1 MATHRRGLSRRTV
14 LGASAGAAAALG
26 LAACGGGSD
35 DAGGSDSGGAAADFS
50 ERGPITLAKGKDTTG
65 KLQEFLDAWNTDH
78 PDEKVTLVE
87 LPESSDEQRSN
98 LLNNAQAKSDAYTV
112 LGLDVVWTAE
122 FAANQWVVELP
133 KDKFPLDTLIPSTV
147 ETATYFDKLYG
158 VPFMTNAQLLF
169 SRKDLLEAAGY
180 TEAPKT
186 FDEMYQ
192 IIEKVKGA
200 NPDQLGYGGQFSKY
214 EGLTCAVTGIVKSAG
229 GELFDDQGKPH
240 ADSKQA
246 IAGLQ
251 TLRNGFDQDYIP
263 QEALTY
269 KEEESR
275 QAFQDGRLVFLT
287 NWPYVFEKFQADDGS
302 SQVKDKVLVS
312 LVPAV
317 TGDGVSTLGGLNF
330 GISAFA
336 KNKGTAVDFIAYMVA
351 EERQKEWAIAT
362 AQPTA
367 AESVYEDADVIA
379 QFPFF
384 PQLKDAIDKG
394 VSRPQVVKYG
404 DVTQAIQENAYSC
417 ISGSTEAKAA
427 MTDLQKTLT
436 EVAGK

>member
-14 LGASAGAAAALG
+14 LGAGAGAAAALG
-26 LAACGGGSD
+26 LAACGGGSSD
-35 DAGGSDSGGAAADFS
+35 SGGSDGGAAADFS

-112 LGLDVVWTAE
+112 LGLDVVWTGE

-133 KDKFPLDTLIPSTV
+133 QDKFPLDTLIPATV

-158 VPFMTNAQLLF
+158 VPFITNAELLF
-169 SRKDLLEAAGY
+169 SRTDLLQTAGASEPP
-180 TEAPKT
+180 TT
-186 FDEMYQ
+186 FEEMYGL
-192 IIEKVKGA
+192 IEKIQQSDSAMSGFGS
-200 NPDQLGYGGQFSKY
+200 QYSKY
-214 EGLTCAVTGIVKSAG
+214 EGLTVNLTGVVSSAG
-229 GELFDDQGKPH
+229 GELFASDGTPD
-240 ADSKQA
+240 ADSEQA
-246 IAGLQ
+246 ISALQ
-251 TLRNGFDQDYIP
+251 TIRDGFDKGFIP

-275 QAFQDGRLVFLT
+275 QAFQDGRLAFVQ
-287 NWPYVFEKFQADDGS
+287 NWPYVWEKFQADDGS
-302 SQVKDKVLVS
+302 SQVKDKVSVS
-312 LVPAV
+312 LVPAIS
-317 TGDGVSTLGGLNF
+317 GDGVSTLGGLNL

-336 KNKGTAVDFIAYMVA
+336 KNKGTAVDFIAYMVEA
-351 EERQKEWAIAT
+351 DRQKEWALAT
-362 AQPTA
+362 AQPPA
-367 AESVYEDADVIA
+367 AEAVYTDDEVVQ

-394 VSRPQVVKYG
+394 VPRPQVVKYS
-404 DVTQAIQENAYSC
+404 DVTQAIQEAAYGC
-417 ISGSTEAKAA
+417 ISGQSEAKAA
-427 MTDLQKTLT
+427 MTDLQKKLT
-436 EVAGK
+436 DITQQ